1 MPTNLADIKEVLVD
15 VELLTKYRM
24 FDRAL
29 SLLETAIGVSPK
41 NIELRERACS
51 IALEQGWRQ
60 KAIEH
65 LLSLSSLY
73 IEAGKLEQA
82 NSALLN
88 AKRLNPQLSITS
100 RLSALKDIERQPR
113 HPGGGLP
120 PVPQNLAVSSH
131 YAMARSRAL
140 LTGDLSCFSL
150 FDIIQVIENSRI
162 TGYLSIQSPGLTG
175 KIYFNEGLIAD
186 ASTDLLRGIP
196 ALKRFAE
203 VSTGYFEVEKSVVEY
218 KQNIQTTSNTSL
230 ILDILREL
238 DEERSNE
245 SPPIEI
251 NLDDAGE
258 TDSHI
263 H

>member
-15 VELLTKYRM
+15 VDLLTKYRM

-29 SLLETAIGVSPK
+29 ALLETAIGVSPK
-41 NIELRERACS
+41 SIELRERACS
-51 IALEQGWRQ
+51 IAMEQGWRQ

-100 RLSALKDIERQPR
+100 RLNALKNTQHQPR
-113 HPGGGLP
+113 QVSP
-120 PVPQNLAVSSH
+120 PPPPASLAASSY
-131 YAMARSRAL
+131 YAARGRVL
-140 LTGDLSCFSL
+140 LSGDLSYFSL

-162 TGYLSIQSPGLTG
+162 TGFISIHSPGVVG
-175 KIYFNEGLIAD
+175 KLYFNDGLIAD
-186 ASTDLLRGIP
+186 ASTDMLRGIP
-196 ALKRFAE
+196 ALKKFAE
-203 VSTGYFEVEKSVVEY
+203 LTCGYFEVEKSPVEY

-238 DEERSNE
+238 DEERAGGGNV
-245 SPPIEI
+245 IEI
-251 NLDDAGE
+251 SLDDASGAG
-258 TDSHI
+258 DHI

>member
-1 MPTNLADIKEVLVD
+1 MPTNLADIKEVMVD

-29 SLLETAIGVSPK
+29 SLLETAIGMSPK

-51 IALEQGWRQ
+51 IAIEQGWRQ

-100 RLSALKDIERQPR
+100 RLNALKDIERHPRQMGTPQP
-113 HPGGGLP
+113 
-120 PVPQNLAVSSH
+120 PQNLAASSY
-131 YAMARSRAL
+131 YAVRGRAL
-140 LTGDLSCFSL
+140 LSGDLSCFSL

-162 TGYLSIQSPGLTG
+162 TGFISIQSPGLIG
-175 KIYFNEGLIAD
+175 KLYFNDGLIAD
-186 ASTDLLRGIP
+186 ASTDTLRGIP
-196 ALKRFAE
+196 ALKKFAE
-203 VSTGYFEVEKSVVEY
+203 LASGYFEVEKSAVEY

-238 DEERSNE
+238 DEERSLGENVV
-245 SPPIEI
+245 EI
-251 NLDDAGE
+251 PLDDVGGAA
-258 TDSHI
+258 THI

>member
-1 MPTNLADIKEVLVD
+1 MPTNLADVKEVLVD

-51 IALEQGWRQ
+51 IAIEQGWRQ

-100 RLSALKDIERQPR
+100 RLNALKDIERHPRQMGALQPA
-113 HPGGGLP
+113 
-120 PVPQNLAVSSH
+120 PQNLAASSY
-131 YAMARSRAL
+131 YAARGRAL
-140 LTGDLSCFSL
+140 LSGDLSCFSL

-162 TGYLSIQSPGLTG
+162 TGFISIQSPGLIG
-175 KIYFNEGLIAD
+175 KLYFNDGLIAD
-186 ASTDLLRGIP
+186 ASTDMLRGIP
-196 ALKRFAE
+196 ALKKFAE
-203 VSTGYFEVEKSVVEY
+203 LTSGYFEVEKSAVEY

-238 DEERSNE
+238 DEERSMGENV
-245 SPPIEI
+245 IEI
-251 NLDDAGE
+251 PLDDAGDAG
-258 TDSHI
+258 THI

>member
-29 SLLETAIGVSPK
+29 ALLETAIGVSPK

-51 IALEQGWRQ
+51 IAIEQGWRQ

-100 RLSALKDIERQPR
+100 RLNALKDIERQPR
-113 HPGGGLP
+113 HIGPAP
-120 PVPQNLAVSSH
+120 ATPQSLAASSY
-131 YAMARSRAL
+131 YAAARSRAL

-150 FDIIQVIENSRI
+150 FDIIQIIENSRI
-162 TGYLSIQSPGLTG
+162 TGYLSIQSPGLLG
-175 KIYFNEGLIAD
+175 KIYFNDGLIAD
-186 ASTDLLRGIP
+186 ASTDLLRGVP

-203 VSTGYFEVEKSVVEY
+203 LSAGYFEVEKSAVEY

-238 DEERSNE
+238 DEERSGGG
-245 SPPIEI
+245 SPIEI
-251 NLDDAGE
+251 SLDDAGGAG
-258 TDSHI
+258 THI

>member
-1 MPTNLADIKEVLVD
+1 MPTNLADIKEVMVD

-41 NIELRERACS
+41 NLELRERACS
-51 IALEQGWRQ
+51 IAIEQGWRQ

-100 RLSALKDIERQPR
+100 RLNALKDIERHPPRQLGQPQ
-113 HPGGGLP
+113 PA
-120 PVPQNLAVSSH
+120 PQSLAASSY
-131 YAMARSRAL
+131 YAPRNRAL

-150 FDIIQVIENSRI
+150 FDIIQIIENSRI
-162 TGYLSIQSPGLTG
+162 TGFISIQSPGLVG
-175 KIYFNEGLIAD
+175 KLYFNDGLIAD
-186 ASTDLLRGIP
+186 ASTDLLRGVP
-196 ALKRFAE
+196 ALKKFAE
-203 VSTGYFEVEKSVVEY
+203 LSIGYFEVEKSPVEY

-238 DEERSNE
+238 DEERSAGA
-245 SPPIEI
+245 PPIEI
-251 NLDDAGE
+251 NLDDASGAG
-258 TDSHI
+258 THV

>member
-51 IALEQGWRQ
+51 IAIEQGWRQ

-100 RLSALKDIERQPR
+100 RLNALKDIERHPR
-113 HPGGGLP
+113 QMGGP
-120 PVPQNLAVSSH
+120 VPVPQNLAASSY
-131 YAMARSRAL
+131 YAPRGRAL
-140 LTGDLSCFSL
+140 LSGDLSCFSL

-162 TGYLSIQSPGLTG
+162 TGFISIQSPGLIG
-175 KIYFNEGLIAD
+175 KLYFNDGLIAD
-186 ASTDLLRGIP
+186 ASTDTLRGVP
-196 ALKRFAE
+196 ALKKFADL
-203 VSTGYFEVEKSVVEY
+203 TCGYFEVEKSAVEY

-238 DEERSNE
+238 DEERSMGENV
-245 SPPIEI
+245 IEI
-251 NLDDAGE
+251 PLDDAGGAGG
-258 TDSHI
+258 HI